1 VRECIIHHLGPV
13 WAIDTAAA
21 RWLHTPRRSLRQ
33 PTVRVTLTH
42 RVGEIARDAQA
53 PNDST

>member
-1 VRECIIHHLGPV
+1 MRECIIHHLGPV

-21 RWLHTPRRSLRQ
+21 RRLHTPRRSLRQ